1 MDKLKFRQIHLDFHT
16 SEYIPDVAV
25 GFSKNEFVKRL
36 KEAHVNS
43 ITCFARCHHGYLY
56 YPSQSYPDK
65 IHPNLKNKNLL
76 LDQIEACHQ
85 EDIKVP
91 IYTTVQWDALAAK
104 EHPEWLAV
112 DGEGNYIN
120 NQNVEEPHFY
130 NILCLNS
137 GYRDYFKNHLED
149 IINSVGK
156 ENIDGF
162 FMDIL
167 FKVDCNCNHCQKE
180 MKNLGYNTEQKNERI
195 AYSLEMLAAFK
206 KEISSFIKEKVP
218 GASIFYNSSHIS
230 PALKNSLENYT
241 HLEIESLPSGGWG
254 YKHFPAVVRYAQ
266 NFDKDIIGMTGKF
279 HTYWGDFHSFKNK
292 AALEFE
298 CYQMLALNAGCS
310 IGDQLEP
317 NGKLSMGTYDLI
329 KDVYKEVE
337 KKEEYCQGAS
347 SIVEIGVLTPEE
359 FYSSQDH
366 DLGLPES
373 LLGTVQML
381 QEMSYQFEIID
392 TECSFDK
399 YKLLILPDEIKY
411 SAELE
416 AKLIEFLNEQGKIIG
431 SYHSCLNL
439 DGDKSKIFGVS
450 YQKESDYYRD
460 FIYPNNQIGKK
471 LYKEE
476 HVMYLRGAEI
486 KTLDSETLMYS
497 RKPYFNREGNKF
509 CSHQHTPSAGEKNYP
524 AVVQKDNSIYF
535 SHPVFKIYA
544 KNSPKWCKY
553 IIKDAIDL
561 LLKDKLIEHNGPSSL
576 LVTFNRQQNKNREII
591 HLLHYIPEKRSK
603 DIYTIE
609 DVIPLYNI
617 RLKVYI
623 ADKKLSEINWLFNE
637 KEIEYTKK
645 GAYIYFNIDKIE
657 GHEMICLDYN

>member
-1 MDKLKFRQIHLDFHT
+1 MGKLRYRQIHLDYHT
-16 SEYIPDVAV
+16 SEYIPDVADD
-25 GFSKNEFVKRL
+25 FSKKEFVQTL
-36 KEAHVNS
+36 KEAHVDS

-56 YPSQSYPDK
+56 YPSKSYPEK

-76 LDQIEACHQ
+76 VDQIDACHQ
-85 EDIKVP
+85 ENINVP
-91 IYTTVQWDALAAK
+91 IYTTVQWDALAAR

-112 DGEGNYIN
+112 DGQGNYIN
-120 NQNVEEPHFY
+120 NQDVEEPHFY

-137 GYRDYFKNHLED
+137 GYRDYFKNHLKD
-149 IINSVGK
+149 IISTIGK
-156 ENIDGF
+156 DKIDGF

-167 FKVDCNCNHCQKE
+167 FKVDCNCSHCQKE
-180 MKNLGYNTEQKNERI
+180 MKTLNYNSNQKSERI
-195 AYSLEMLAAFK
+195 AYSLEMLKEFK

-230 PALKNSLENYT
+230 PALKNSLDFYT

-266 NFDKDIIGMTGKF
+266 NFDKDLIGMTGKF

-298 CYQMLALNAGCS
+298 CFQMLALNAGCS
-310 IGDQLEP
+310 IGDQLDPGGE
-317 NGKLSMGTYDLI
+317 LSKGTYSLI
-329 KDVYKEVE
+329 KEVYQQVE
-337 KKEEYCQGAS
+337 KKEDYCRGAK

-359 FYSSQDH
+359 FYTSEDH

-373 LLGTVQML
+373 LLGTIQML

-392 TECSFDK
+392 TESSFDK

-411 SAELE
+411 SSELE
-416 AKLIEFLNEQGKIIG
+416 LKLKRYLDNQGKIIG
-431 SYHSCLNL
+431 SYHSALNL
-439 DGDKSKIFGVS
+439 EGEKSKLYGIS

-460 FIYPNNQIGKK
+460 FIYPNNKIGKE
-471 LYKEE
+471 LYQEE
-476 HVMYLRGAEI
+476 HVMYLRGSQVANIDAEV
-486 KTLDSETLMYS
+486 LMYS
-497 RKPYFNREGNKF
+497 RKPYFNREGDKF
-509 CSHQHTPSAGEKNYP
+509 CSHQHTPSSGLKNYP
-524 AVVQKDNSIYF
+524 AVIKKDNCIYF

-544 KNSPKWCKY
+544 KNSPRWCKL
-553 IIKDAIDL
+553 IIDDAINI
-561 LLKDKLIEHNGPSSL
+561 LLKDKLITHNGPSSL
-576 LVTFNRQQNKNREII
+576 ITTFNEQKENKRSLI

-609 DVIPLYNI
+609 DVIPLYN
-617 RLKVYI
+617 LEVKVYI
-623 ADKKLSEINWLFNE
+623 GEKSINKIKWLFND
-637 KEIEYTKK
+637 KELKYKQENNYLI
-645 GAYIYFNIDKIE
+645 FNIDKIE